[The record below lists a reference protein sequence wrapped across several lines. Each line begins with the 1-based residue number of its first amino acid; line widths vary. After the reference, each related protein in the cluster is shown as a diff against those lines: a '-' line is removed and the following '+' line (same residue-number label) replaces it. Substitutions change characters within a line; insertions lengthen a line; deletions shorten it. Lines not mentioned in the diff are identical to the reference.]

1 MEGTTLDRKHAR
13 GALLLIIGLLG
24 ALVAAITLSSGP
36 ASAQVEPYNTQPP
49 TVSPTRTARI
59 NTPPPERNPLEDP
72 PDTLPFTG
80 ADLTLFLATG
90 VAAVGTGAIVVRR
103 TRPKKDKDKDES

>member
-1 MEGTTLDRKHAR
+1 MEGTPLARKHAR
-13 GALLLIIGLLG
+13 GALLFIIGLLG
-24 ALVAAITLSSGP
+24 ALVAAITLSSA

-103 TRPKKDKDKDES
+103 TRPNKKNKDQS

>member
-1 MEGTTLDRKHAR
+1 MERTTQERKHAR
-13 GALLLIIGLLG
+13 GALLIITGLIGT
-24 ALVAAITLSSGP
+24 LVAAITLSSGP
-36 ASAQVEPYNTQPP
+36 ASAQVEPYNSVPP

-90 VAAVGTGAIVVRR
+90 VAAVGTGTIVVRR
-103 TRPKKDKDKDES
+103 TRPKKDEDKS

>member
-1 MEGTTLDRKHAR
+1 MERTTTDRKHAR
-13 GALLLIIGLLG
+13 GALLFITGLISTV
-24 ALVAAITLSSGP
+24 VATIAISSGS
-36 ASAQVEPYNTQPP
+36 ASAQIDPYSSESP
-49 TVSPTRTARI
+49 TVSPTRTSRI

-80 ADLTLFLATG
+80 ADLTLFIATG

-103 TRPKKDKDKDES
+103 TRPKKDEDE

>member
-1 MEGTTLDRKHAR
+1 MERTTPERKHAR
-13 GALLLIIGLLG
+13 GALLFIAGLIST
-24 ALVAAITLSSGP
+24 LVAAIALSSGS
-36 ASAQVEPYNTQPP
+36 ASAQVEPYNSTPP

-103 TRPKKDKDKDES
+103 TRPKKNDKDES

>member
-1 MEGTTLDRKHAR
+1 MERTASERKHAR
-13 GALLLIIGLLG
+13 SALLFITGLIGTMMA
-24 ALVAAITLSSGP
+24 ALMLSSGP
-36 ASAQVEPYNTQPP
+36 ASAQVEPYPPTPP

-103 TRPKKDKDKDES
+103 TRPKKNDKDES